1 MRTKNRVTLLVI
13 ALVAAGLTAL
23 WRWTALADW
32 FSVSALTAWG
42 REFEH
47 STFTPLWVLLVF
59 LIAGQ
64 VFFPITVLSLATV
77 LAFGPVIGTVYSTAG
92 ALLAGVATYFLGRL
106 LGEDRLCSV
115 AGPRLK
121 KLRAH
126 IQNHGLAT
134 SVTIH
139 ILPVAPF
146 TLVNLFSGASG
157 LRLRDFILGT
167 LIGHLPGAVSV
178 IVFHSQLRRVLRSP
192 NAVNVTVLALV
203 VAALSAAVLWAQA
216 QIRKKTEG
224 SVYD

>member
-1 MRTKNRVTLLVI
+1 MTTKNRVTLVVI

-32 FSVSALTAWG
+32 FSVNALSAWARQL
-42 REFEH
+42 EH

-59 LIAGQ
+59 LIAAQ

-77 LAFGPVIGTVYSTAG
+77 LTFGPVIGTLYSTLG
-92 ALLAGVATYFLGRL
+92 ALLGGLVTYFIGRL
-106 LGEDRLCSV
+106 LGEARLCTV
-115 AGPRLK
+115 AGPRVK
-121 KLRAH
+121 KLRAL
-126 IQNHGLAT
+126 IQDHGLAT

-157 LRLRDFILGT
+157 LRLRDFIVGT

-192 NAVNVTVLALV
+192 NAVNIAVLALV
-203 VAALSAAVLWAQA
+203 VAALSVAVLWVQA
-216 QIRKKTEG
+216 QIRKRTGRSATE
-224 SVYD
+224 